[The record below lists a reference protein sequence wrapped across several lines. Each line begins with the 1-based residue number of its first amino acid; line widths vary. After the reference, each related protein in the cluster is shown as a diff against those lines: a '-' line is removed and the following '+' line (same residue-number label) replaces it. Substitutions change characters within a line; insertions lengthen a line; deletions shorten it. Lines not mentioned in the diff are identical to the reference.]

1 MLRLLTDENF
11 DQNIVRGLYRRIPH
25 LDLLS
30 VRDVGLA
37 GLPDPL
43 LLDWAAKQNRTML
56 THDRKTMIRD
66 AEELLIRGEPM
77 AGAVLVPDL
86 LPIGR
91 AIDDLQLVIECY
103 SQSQMHNRIEYV
115 PL

>member
-11 DQNIVRGLYRRIPH
+11 NQDIVRGLNRRLPN
-25 LDLLS
+25 LDLVS

-37 GLPDPL
+37 STPDPII
-43 LLDWAAKQNRTML
+43 LDWAAQQDRAIL
-56 THDRKTMIRD
+56 THDRKTMLKY
-66 AEELLIRGEPM
+66 AEQLLIRGKPM
-77 AGAVLVPDL
+77 TGVVLVPKH
-86 LPIGR
+86 LPIGH

-103 SQSQMHNRIEYV
+103 SQAEMQNRIERL

>member
-11 DQNIVRGLYRRIPH
+11 NQDIVRGLYRLSPN

-30 VRDVGLA
+30 VRDVGLTRM
-37 GLPDPL
+37 PDPL
-43 LLDWAAKQNRTML
+43 ILNWAVQNDRVLL
-56 THDRKTMIRD
+56 THDKKTMTKY
-66 AEELLIRGEPM
+66 AEQLLIRGEPI
-77 AGAVLVPDL
+77 AGVVFVPNR
-86 LPIGR
+86 LPIGS

-103 SQSQMHNRIEYV
+103 SQLEMHDRIEYL

>member
-11 DQNIVRGLYRRIPH
+11 NQDIVRGLNRRLPN

-30 VRDVGLA
+30 VRDVGLT
-37 GLPDPL
+37 GTPDPL
-43 LLDWAAKQNRTML
+43 ILNWAAQNDRVL
-56 THDRKTMIRD
+56 ITHDKKTMTKYG
-66 AEELLIRGEPM
+66 EQLVMRGEPM
-77 AGAVLVPDL
+77 AGVVLVPKRL
-86 LPIGR
+86 RMSR

-103 SQSQMHNRIEYV
+103 SQSQMHDRIEYL

>member
-11 DQNIVRGLYRRIPH
+11 NQDIVRGLYRRLPK

-30 VRDVGLA
+30 VRDVGLTST
-37 GLPDPL
+37 PDPL
-43 LLDWAAKQNRTML
+43 ILKWAAQNDRVL
-56 THDRKTMIRD
+56 ITHDKKTMTRYG
-66 AEELLIRGEPM
+66 EQLVRRGEPM
-77 AGAVLVPDL
+77 TGVVFVPKR
-86 LPIGR
+86 LPIGL

-103 SQSQMHNRIEYV
+103 SQAEMQNRIERL

>member
-11 DQNIVRGLYRRIPH
+11 NQGIVRGLYRRSPN

-37 GLPDPL
+37 SIPDPQIL
-43 LLDWAAKQNRTML
+43 NWAVQNDRVLL
-56 THDRKTMIRD
+56 THDKKTMTKY
-66 AEELLIRGEPM
+66 AEQLLIRGEPI
-77 AGAVLVPDL
+77 AGVVFVPNR

-103 SQSQMHNRIEYV
+103 SQSAMHDRIEYL